1 MPILYKMKC
10 ITAPHT
16 SASGKYYA
24 LTQHTGTWRTRE
36 VARLIQAN
44 CSLKESDVLGVF
56 SKLVCTMK
64 LLLQDSQRV
73 QLDGFGTF
81 KNSLQQELHSSQSKN
96 TTNYASTLQIKQR
109 QKKNSR
115 TAGLYFARAVHVGV
129 IDADGLA
136 KIMQANCTIKATDI
150 KAVLT
155 ELGETIATQL
165 QNSIRVKLDGLG
177 SFKIGIRGIG
187 SKTIDEYS
195 VAKNVRDLHT
205 NFQPETKKDATG
217 LRQRAMLGGMK
228 VRNENIEEKEAT
240 KAKSAPSTTGG
251 INSKVLTFIF
261 LKQPITV
268 Q

>member
-1 MPILYKMKC
+1 MPVLYKLNKD
-10 ITAPHT
+10 
-16 SASGKYYA
+16 K
-24 LTQHTGTWRTRE
+24 R
-36 VARLIQAN
+36 
-44 CSLKESDVLGVF
+44 
-56 SKLVCTMK
+56 
-64 LLLQDSQRV
+64 
-73 QLDGFGTF
+73 
-81 KNSLQQELHSSQSKN
+81 
-96 TTNYASTLQIKQR
+96 
-109 QKKNSR
+109 KNSR

-195 VAKNVRDLHT
+195 MAKNVRDLHI

-228 VRNENIEEKEAT
+228 VQEAPRNENIEEKEAT

-251 INSKVLTFIF
+251 TNSKALTFIF
-261 LKQPITV
+261 LK
-268 Q
+268 